1 MTCSLRLRAA
11 LPSRVCCQHM
21 TLAISSPNRRHVI
34 RADAMADRP
43 VRKRIG
49 SSG

>member
-21 TLAISSPNRRHVI
+21 TLAISSLIEHQVLPETGTRR
-34 RADAMADRP
+34 
-43 VRKRIG
+43 
-49 SSG
+49 